1 MMKEFWTKKIAGM
14 LLAAALLLSGCGPA
28 ETPEPLPPES
38 PAPAEE
44 PQPEEEQKPETPEP
58 VASTLVVCGDVMSHM
73 PVTNDAWDADR
84 EVYDYSRIMAAARPY
99 AEAADCAV
107 ANLETTLS
115 GGPPYSGFP
124 AFNSPDDL
132 AAGLKET
139 GFDLLLTANNHCLD
153 KGGKGL
159 SRTLDVL
166 DETGLVHVGTSR
178 TQQERDDNIQVMDVG
193 GISVAFLGYTYGT
206 NGIPLPK
213 DMPYAVNLFNK
224 DYLTHLS
231 TPDTEGLLAD
241 LEKAKALDTDLVAVM
256 IHWGV
261 EYQTVPNSYQ
271 KEIGELL
278 LSNGADL
285 VLGGHPHVLQPMELR
300 TEGQNSAE
308 SGGFLCY
315 SLGNFISAQ
324 NDPLTD
330 TTVVLTL
337 ELTKDPATGTASVTD
352 YDYRPMLMLDREGG
366 PRRYEL
372 LDVWK
377 ELERED
383 LSADLEKKLRQAV
396 EDCHQILGE
405 EHDAGRYLPADS

>member
-1 MMKEFWTKKIAGM
+1 M
-14 LLAAALLLSGCGPA
+14 
-28 ETPEPLPPES
+28 
-38 PAPAEE
+38 
-44 PQPEEEQKPETPEP
+44 
-58 VASTLVVCGDVMSHM
+58 
-73 PVTNDAWDADR
+73 
-84 EVYDYSRIMAAARPY
+84 
-99 AEAADCAV
+99 
-107 ANLETTLS
+107 
-115 GGPPYSGFP
+115 
-124 AFNSPDDL
+124 
-132 AAGLKET
+132 
-139 GFDLLLTANNHCLD
+139 
-153 KGGKGL
+153 
-159 SRTLDVL
+159 
-166 DETGLVHVGTSR
+166 
-178 TQQERDDNIQVMDVG
+178 
-193 GISVAFLGYTYGT
+193 
-206 NGIPLPK
+206 
-213 DMPYAVNLFNK
+213 
-224 DYLTHLS
+224 
-231 TPDTEGLLAD
+231 
-241 LEKAKALDTDLVAVM
+241 
-256 IHWGV
+256 
-261 EYQTVPNSYQ
+261 PNSYQ

-396 EDCHQILGE
+396 EAIT
-405 EHDAGRYLPADS
+405 PADFGYAYDACFDAAPAGLDKLVNTADRRMYGEKRQNARHYMEHT

>member
-166 DETGLVHVGTSR
+166 DETGLVHGGTSR